1 MIELSSLEA
10 VEFALEKYKN
20 RLNKNRLA
28 KMLGITNQAIN
39 NYLKYDYKMSLT
51 VADKMLELFDVKVT
65 DVKYFNR
72 PLTVYELEN
81 GILTKPKD

>member
-1 MIELSSLEA
+1 MIELTTLEA
-10 VEFALEKYKN
+10 VEFALDKYEGK
-20 RLNKNRLA
+20 LNKNRLA

-51 VADKMLELFDVKVT
+51 VADKMLQHFDVKVS
-65 DVKYFNR
+65 DVTYFNR
-72 PLTVYELEN
+72 PLTVYELDN